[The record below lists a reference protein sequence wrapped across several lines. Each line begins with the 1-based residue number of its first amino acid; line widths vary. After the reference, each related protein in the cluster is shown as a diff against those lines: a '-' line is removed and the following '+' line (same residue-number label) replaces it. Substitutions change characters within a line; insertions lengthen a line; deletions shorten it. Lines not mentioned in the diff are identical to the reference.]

1 MCSTV
6 RPETHNRLLQSPSYL
21 QLVYSVTS
29 CPSCPSSLH
38 LQLFSD
44 ESYFQFKLIFILTY
58 SRVGC
63 AVVDLGLFVLIYLY
77 SCCFAFIQFWYLAD
91 TGCRECILLCFPLL
105 RSNFINLNNLSF
117 FITLTGCL
125 SIFLSF
131 SVNSLII
138 LHILSFSISLL
149 STLIFIIFALYW
161 VWLLIF
167 LSFKLYNKLFI

>member
-6 RPETHNRLLQSPSYL
+6 RPEKLSRLLQPPSFL

-38 LQLFSD
+38 LQLISD

-77 SCCFAFIQFWYLAD
+77 PCCYAFIQFWYFTN
-91 TGCRECILLCFPLL
+91 TGCRECVLLCFPPFM
-105 RSNFINLNNLSF
+105 SNFNNLDNLSF
-117 FITLTGCL
+117 YTLIGGL
-125 SIFLSF
+125 SILLSF

-138 LHILSFSISLL
+138 LQIILFFISLL
-149 STLIFIIFALYW
+149 STSTSIISWFVLGLSSY
-161 VWLLIF
+161 F
-167 LSFKLYNKLFI
+167 LEL